1 MINVMICD
9 DLVDIRT
16 HFSGIINAQEDMCVV
31 CSAATKDEAVILA
44 KEHKPDIILMD
55 IQMDTS
61 KAGIDATKEIT
72 KFLPDVKIIMFTI
85 HNDDD
90 LIVEAYLSGAV
101 DYMIKETEPD
111 KLCDTIRKIYQS
123 TDFIGPLLAATV
135 KDNIKKSQ
143 ASILYMTTHFFKL
156 TQTEK
161 EILWLLYQKYSR
173 RKIAEMRF
181 SSEET
186 IKIHIKHI
194 LRKLNFSNVAEMLI
208 FLREIGIME
217 LLEKQQQM
225 FDKKE

>member
-1 MINVMICD
+1 ME
-9 DLVDIRT
+9 LA
-16 HFSGIINAQEDMCVV
+16 GIP
-31 CSAATKDEAVILA
+31 
-44 KEHKPDIILMD
+44 KEQVQITDYDPDIDKQSARVDAFSARLSD
-55 IQMDTS
+55 IT
-61 KAGIDATKEIT
+61 E
-72 KFLPDVKIIMFTI
+72 KI
-85 HNDDD
+85 
-90 LIVEAYLSGAV
+90 A
-101 DYMIKETEPD
+101 
-111 KLCDTIRKIYQS
+111 
-123 TDFIGPLLAATV
+123 
-135 KDNIKKSQ
+135 
-143 ASILYMTTHFFKL
+143 
-156 TQTEK
+156 QTEK